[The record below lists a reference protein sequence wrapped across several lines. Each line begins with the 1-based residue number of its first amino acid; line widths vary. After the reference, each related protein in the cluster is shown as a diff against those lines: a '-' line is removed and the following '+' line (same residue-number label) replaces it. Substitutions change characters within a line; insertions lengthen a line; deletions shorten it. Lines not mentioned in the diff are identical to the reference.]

1 MENFNPTDD
10 RQLMKGTLNPNVNK
24 KQIKVKRI

>member
-10 RQLMKGTLNPNVNK
+10 RQLMKGTLHPNVNK